1 LVLPWKVTM
10 SDEKGEEKTYSHWFV
25 VVTALFVTSLITAN
39 IMSVKLI
46 GVRGWVLPAGILIFP
61 VSYIIGDIL
70 TEVYGY
76 TRARQVIWLGF
87 FCNFTVVLAL
97 WLGKIAPVAPFW
109 EGQRAYEEIFGFTP
123 RLVTASFMAYL
134 VGEFLNAF
142 IMARLKIATKGRL
155 LWTRTIGSTL
165 VGQGLDSLIFISL
178 AFGGI
183 LPPAVLA
190 SAILTQW
197 IAKSAYE
204 AAATPLTYVAVRFLK
219 KREKLDI
226 FDYGTRYNPFL
237 VGK

>member
-1 LVLPWKVTM
+1 
-10 SDEKGEEKTYSHWFV
+10 
-25 VVTALFVTSLITAN
+25 
-39 IMSVKLI
+39 
-46 GVRGWVLPAGILIFP
+46 
-61 VSYIIGDIL
+61 
-70 TEVYGY
+70 
-76 TRARQVIWLGF
+76 LGF

-97 WLGKIAPVAPFW
+97 WLGKIAPVAPVW